1 MVGLKGGVLV
11 VGKMLLSEGTW
22 ANASEVTLG
31 NQKMVSWN
39 YPSLEANMKMD
50 NVRHP

>member
-22 ANASEVTLG
+22 ANASEVASG

-50 NVRHP
+50 NVRHL